1 MSLLLHISDSHL
13 YEDPAGELKGVRPR
27 DSYATVLKAAHTR
40 FPEPDVIVLG
50 GDMAQDEAAPTYR
63 TVAEML
69 PWRAPVMI
77 SPGNHANLP
86 VLKDALIPAL
96 NGHSTYSEHL
106 QLENWQ
112 VITLTTHRAETISG
126 FLSDAELE
134 RLKQLLE
141 EGSAKHTLIA
151 LHHPPLDVG
160 SRWLDGIGLD
170 NRRELW
176 DLIAGFP
183 QVKVLL
189 SGHIHQAFDTF
200 HNGVRVLGTPST
212 CIQFKRRSDDF
223 GMDDI
228 SPGYRWIRLLEDG
241 RIQTAIERIKGFI
254 PPDLN
259 NNTPY

>member
-1 MSLLLHISDSHL
+1 VSLLLHISDSHL

-27 DSYATVLKAAHTR
+27 DSYDTVLKAAHTR
-40 FPEPDVIVLG
+40 FPEPDVVVLG

-63 TVAEML
+63 KVAEML
-69 PWRAPVMI
+69 PWCAPVMI
-77 SPGNHANLP
+77 SPGNHAHLP
-86 VLKDALIPAL
+86 SLQGALIPAL
-96 NGHSTYSEHL
+96 KACASYSDHL
-106 QLENWQ
+106 QLEHWQ
-112 VITLTTHRAETISG
+112 VITLNTHREDTISG
-126 FLSDAELE
+126 YLSASELG

-141 EGSAKHTLIA
+141 ASSEKHTVIA

-160 SRWLDGIGLD
+160 SRWLDAIGLE
-170 NRRELW
+170 NRGELW
-176 DLIAGFP
+176 RLIAGFP

-212 CIQFKRRSDDF
+212 CIQFKRRSDNF

-228 SPGYRWIRLLEDG
+228 SPGYRWIRLLEGG
-241 RIQTAIERIKGFI
+241 RIQTAVERIKGFI

-259 NNTPY
+259 NITPY